1 MISVNQQTLVV
12 IEAEPITSEKELL
25 PLAEEVPLKKIATQA
40 K

>member
-1 MISVNQQTLVV
+1 VNQQTLVV

-25 PLAEEVPLKKIATQA
+25 PLAEEVPLKKIATQT